1 MMEAYLSEKLQDEA
15 MLAGLEPSAVSER
28 RGMGLEPHQSICP
41 GCAAGAHEDHT
52 WMAAGFRCSCPCH

>member
-15 MLAGLEPSAVSER
+15 VLAGLELSAVSER
-28 RGMGLEPHQSICP
+28 RSLGLHPDQSICP

-52 WMAAGFRCSCPCH
+52 CIAAGFRCSCPCH